1 MSIFRVAE
9 HHGPPAQTARHPIAW
24 QWQRALQFALVLA
37 VAVVLCALGACAG
50 APKPTQI
57 SGVIETSAKVNPSV
71 TKRPSPLLV
80 RVYELK
86 SATGFNSAD
95 FMSLYQRD
103 QAELAADMLGR
114 EEFMLAPGE
123 SKSFAKTLAPET
135 RFLGVIAA
143 FRDLERASWRSVV
156 AIQPGKK
163 QQIVIRADELSVA
176 ATVKK

>member
-9 HHGPPAQTARHPIAW
+9 HHRPPGQAVHRPIRRHW
-24 QWQRALQFALVLA
+24 TRALRLAAGLGVAAALA
-37 VAVVLCALGACAG
+37 ALGACAS
-50 APKPTQI
+50 APKPTPI
-57 SGVIETSAKVNPSV
+57 SGTIEASPKVNPSV
-71 TKRPSPLLV
+71 TRRPSPLLV

-103 QAELAADMLGR
+103 QAELAADLVGR
-114 EEFMLAPGE
+114 DEFMLAPGE
-123 SKSFAKTLAPET
+123 SKAFAKMLAPET
-135 RFLGVIAA
+135 RFLGVLAA
-143 FRDLERASWRSVV
+143 YRDLERATWRSVI
-156 AIQPGKK
+156 AIEPGKK